1 MILPYSPEHRTL
13 WNRTINESRNGTFLL
28 HRNYMDYHSDRF
40 EDASLLWQDHQGRTL
55 GLFPAC
61 WHPRLPKTIVS
72 HAGLTYGG
80 CILTRRIG
88 LVQVGEMLREAIGY
102 YKEKG
107 AESLIVKPIP
117 HIYATL
123 PAEEEL
129 YWISRLGGKL
139 TARAASQTVA
149 LQEEGLGF
157 STLRRRKVKRAE
169 GEGCYVVDD
178 TSANDL
184 PTFWQI
190 LDENL
195 RARHQVAPVHTLDEL
210 RRLIRDN
217 APHIRL
223 FTIHQD
229 GRIVAG
235 ALLFEMNPVVHAQY
249 ISASPAGREVGALDL
264 LFHHLI
270 ERYRQ
275 QGFRFFDFGI
285 STEEGGQVL
294 NEGLTFQ
301 KEGFGGRTI
310 CYDAYTIPIL

>member
-149 LQEEGLGF
+149 LQEEGVGF

-210 RRLIRDN
+210 RRLIRNN

-235 ALLFEMNPVVHAQY
+235 TLLFEMNPVVHAQY

-285 STEEGGQVL
+285 STEDGGQVL

>member
-80 CILTRRIG
+80 CILTQRIG

-149 LQEEGLGF
+149 LQEEGVGF

-235 ALLFEMNPVVHAQY
+235 TLLFEMNPVVHAQY

>member
-40 EDASLLWQDHQGRTL
+40 EDASLLWQDHQGRIL

-61 WHPRLPKTIVS
+61 WHPRLSKTIVS

-88 LVQVGEMLREAIGY
+88 LVQVGEMLSEAIGY

-149 LQEEGLGF
+149 LQEEGVGF

-235 ALLFEMNPVVHAQY
+235 TLLFEMNPVVHAQY

-310 CYDAYTIPIL
+310 CYDTYCIPLV

>member
-13 WNRTINESRNGTFLL
+13 WDRTIDESRNGTFLL
-28 HRNYMDYHSDRF
+28 HRSYMDYHRERF
-40 EDASLLWQDHQGRTL
+40 EDASLLWLDQHGRAV

-61 WHPRLPKTIVS
+61 WHPLLPKTIVS

-80 CILTRRIG
+80 CMLTPRIG
-88 LVQVGEMLREAIGY
+88 LVQVGEMLRETIAY
-102 YKEKG
+102 YKQQG
-107 AESLIVKPIP
+107 AETLVVKPIP

-129 YWISRLGGKL
+129 YWISRLGGRL

-149 LQEEGLGF
+149 LQEESVGF

-178 TSANDL
+178 TAANDL
-184 PTFWQI
+184 PAFWQV
-190 LDENL
+190 LDETL
-195 RARHQVAPVHTLDEL
+195 RTRHQVAPVHTVDEL
-210 RRLIRDN
+210 RRLIHDN

-223 FTIHQD
+223 FTIRQ
-229 GRIVAG
+229 GSSLVAG
-235 ALLFEMNPVVHAQY
+235 TLLFEMNPVVHAQY
-249 ISASPAGREVGALDL
+249 IAASPAGREVGALDL

-275 QGFRFFDFGI
+275 QGFRFFDFGV
-285 STEEGGQVL
+285 STEDGGQVL

-310 CYDAYTIPIL
+310 CYDTYTLPLT

>member
-1 MILPYSPEHRTL
+1 MILPYTPDHRTL
-13 WNRTINESRNGTFLL
+13 WDRTIDESRNGTFLL
-28 HRNYMDYHSDRF
+28 HRSYMDYHRERF
-40 EDASLLWQDHQGRTL
+40 EDASLLWQDQRGRKQ

-80 CILTRRIG
+80 CVLSPRIG
-88 LVQVGEMLREAIGY
+88 LVQVGEMLHEILAH
-102 YKEKG
+102 YKQQG
-107 AESLIVKPIP
+107 AETLIVKPIP
-117 HIYATL
+117 QIYATL

-129 YWISRLGGKL
+129 YWINRLGGRL
-139 TARAASQTVA
+139 TARSASQTVA
-149 LQEEGLGF
+149 LQEEGVGF

-169 GEGCYVVDD
+169 GEGCCIVDD
-178 TSANDL
+178 TKLDDL
-184 PTFWQI
+184 PAFWQI
-190 LDENL
+190 LDETL
-195 RARHQVAPVHTLDEL
+195 RSRHQVAPVHTLEEI

-223 FTIHQD
+223 FTIRQ
-229 GRIVAG
+229 GNQLVAG
-235 ALLFEMNPVVHAQY
+235 TLFFEMNPVVHAQY
-249 ISASPAGREVGALDL
+249 IAASSAGRELGALDF

-275 QGFRFFDFGI
+275 QGYRFLDFGI

>member
-61 WHPRLPKTIVS
+61 WHPLLPKTIVS

-149 LQEEGLGF
+149 LQEEGVGF

-217 APHIRL
+217 APRIRL

-235 ALLFEMNPVVHAQY
+235 TLLFEMNPVVHAQY

-275 QGFRFFDFGI
+275 QSFRFFDFGI

>member
-13 WNRTINESRNGTFLL
+13 WNRTIDESRNGTFLL
-28 HRNYMDYHSDRF
+28 HRSYMDYHSDRF
-40 EDASLLWQDHQGRTL
+40 EDASLLWQDHHGRTL

-88 LVQVGEMLREAIGY
+88 LVQVGEMLREAIAY

-107 AESLIVKPIP
+107 AETLIVKPIP

-149 LQEEGLGF
+149 LQEEGVGF

-190 LDENL
+190 LNENL

-229 GRIVAG
+229 DSIVAG
-235 ALLFEMNPVVHAQY
+235 TLLFEMNPVVHAQY

-270 ERYRQ
+270 ERYRH

-310 CYDAYTIPIL
+310 CYDTYTIPIL

>member
-13 WNRTINESRNGTFLL
+13 WNRTIDESRNGTFLL
-28 HRNYMDYHSDRF
+28 HRSYMDYHSDRF
-40 EDASLLWQDHQGRTL
+40 EDASLLWQDHHGRTF

-80 CILTRRIG
+80 CILTQRIG
-88 LVQVGEMLREAIGY
+88 LVQVGEMLSEAVAY

-107 AESLIVKPIP
+107 AETLIVKPIP

-149 LQEEGLGF
+149 LQEEGVGF
-157 STLRRRKVKRAE
+157 STLRCRKVKRAE
-169 GEGCYVVDD
+169 SAGCRIMEN
-178 TSANDL
+178 TANDL
-184 PTFWQI
+184 PAFWHI

-229 GRIVAG
+229 DSIVAG
-235 ALLFEMNPVVHAQY
+235 TILFEMNPVVHAQY
-249 ISASPAGREVGALDL
+249 ISASPAGREVGALDF

-275 QGFRFFDFGI
+275 EGFRFFDFGI

-310 CYDAYTIPIL
+310 CYDTYTIPIL